1 VPATDLWLANA
12 LLEQGRVATV
22 MGSAFEGDGCLRV
35 SFAASENDINRGF
48 DRITAFLNERLPV

>member
-1 VPATDLWLANA
+1 
-12 LLEQGRVATV
+12 

-35 SFAASENDINRGF
+35 SFAASESDINRGF